1 MGQPDVNR
9 VQEHDRRT
17 CLVGWELKDGVGRRP
32 WRDEE
37 VAEVVVVDPP
47 VGGILGNHA
56 RVAHTG
62 NVVVAHACPLDVEAD
77 DLCL

>member
-9 VQEHDRRT
+9 VQEHDRRP
-17 CLVGWELKDGVGRRP
+17 CLVGWELKDGAGGRP

-47 VGGILGNHA
+47 VAGILGNHA

-62 NVVVAHACPLDVEAD
+62 NVVVAHTCPLDVEAD
-77 DLCL
+77 DPGL